1 MLWVAL
7 FDRSNTCKRQTW
19 MCVSDQGRHESTC
32 LASQSGFLA
41 GLAWGTK
48 VFQDLHVLCLAIA
61 LVRHYKRPKIVTDAK
76 PHITKMRPDLIT
88 VLALLETESYNH
100 HEESPDQH

>member
-1 MLWVAL
+1 MSVVKVDMNPHAL
-7 FDRSNTCKRQTW
+7 PLN
-19 MCVSDQGRHESTC
+19 
-32 LASQSGFLA
+32 LASLL